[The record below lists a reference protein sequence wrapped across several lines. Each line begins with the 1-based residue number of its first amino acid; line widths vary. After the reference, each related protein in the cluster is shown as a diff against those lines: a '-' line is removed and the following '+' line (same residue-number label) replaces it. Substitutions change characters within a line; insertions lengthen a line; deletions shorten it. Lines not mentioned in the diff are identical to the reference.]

1 MARPPSLGKM
11 AYNDIAEELGGDT
24 PMEDLDET
32 YIKLAREWAQK
43 NKKKWPPRPR
53 QNGVLVYI
61 SSWRQS

>member
-1 MARPPSLGKM
+1 M